1 MRREANEPR
10 ELADKDNDN
19 ETEQLPR
26 LLPESWQRP
35 GR

>member
-1 MRREANEPR
+1 MRGQANEPQ

-19 ETEQLPR
+19 EAEQLPR
-26 LLPESWQRP
+26 LLPENYQRP